1 MQNDG
6 NTGQVIALAKDRP
19 EHAGA
24 KAAPEVSNNSPYPRV
39 IAITS
44 GKGGVGKTNIVAN
57 LGFAL
62 CQLGQKVLIFDAD
75 LGLANL
81 DVLLGLTPRYNLSHV
96 IQGEKRIAEIVVSG
110 PGDMQILPASS
121 GVQEMTKLSDE
132 QRNALLQQLEALV
145 APIDVLLIDTA
156 AGISSNVLYFN
167 VSAHDILVVVTPEP
181 TAITDAY
188 ALMKVLSLNYAEK
201 HFKLLVNQV
210 ANHQEAQEVFR
221 HLKLVADRFLNIS
234 IQYMGH
240 VLSDKNLP
248 NSVRRQSIVS
258 EIYPDAPSTKCFA
271 ELAQKVVQSQPQ
283 EMSDGKRKLFW
294 KQMFKA

>member
-6 NTGQVIALAKDRP
+6 NTGEVIALAKDRP
-19 EHAGA
+19 EHADL
-24 KAAPEVSNNSPYPRV
+24 KAAPEVSDNSPYPRV

-132 QRNALLQQLEALV
+132 QRGALLQQLEALV

-167 VSAHDILVVVTPEP
+167 ISAHDILVVVTPEP

-201 HFKLLVNQV
+201 HFKLLVNQA

-221 HLKLVADRFLNIS
+221 HLNLVADRFLNIS

-258 EIYPDAPSTKCFA
+258 EIYPDTPATKCFA
-271 ELAQKVVQSQPQ
+271 ELAQKVMQSPPP

-294 KQMFKA
+294 RQMFKA

>member
-1 MQNDG
+1 MTVETDSMKHEG
-6 NTGQVIALAKDRP
+6 RTGKVIALTEDKLGQAVGDTDP
-19 EHAGA
+19 DTAGQ
-24 KAAPEVSNNSPYPRV
+24 SRYPRV

-62 CQLGQKVLIFDAD
+62 SQLGQKVLIFDAD

-96 IQGEKRIAEIVVSG
+96 IRGEKSVLDIIVKG
-110 PGDMQILPASS
+110 PGGMQILPASS
-121 GVQEMTKLSDE
+121 GVQELTKLTDD
-132 QRNALLQQLEALV
+132 QRGALLEQLETLV
-145 APIDVLLIDTA
+145 EPMDVLLIDTA

-167 VSAHDILVVVTPEP
+167 VSAHEILVVVTPEP
-181 TAITDAY
+181 TSITDAY

-210 ANHQEAQEVFR
+210 ATHQEAQEVYR
-221 HLKLVADRFLNIS
+221 HLNLVADRFLNIS

-240 VLSDKNLP
+240 ILSDQNLP
-248 NSVRRQSIVS
+248 NSVRRQCIVS
-258 EIYPDAPSTKCFA
+258 EIYADTPATKCFA
-271 ELAQKVVQSQPQ
+271 ELARKVMQSTPAVVN
-283 EMSDGKRKLFW
+283 S
-294 KQMFKA
+294 